1 MSIPV
6 HLLRY
11 PTRSFS
17 NNQPVEGSY
26 SMKSG
31 TFLKSEAATGK
42 MPLQAASNLENVH
55 FLSKI

>member
-11 PTRSFS
+11 PTRSLA
-17 NNQPVEGSY
+17 NNQHVEGSY
-26 SMKSG
+26 SIKSG
-31 TFLKSEAATGK
+31 TFWKSEAATGK
-42 MPLQAASNLENVH
+42 MPLQAASSLKNVH